1 MVIQAVI
8 WDLGGVLV
16 RTEDYAPRQALAQRY
31 GMTLAEIE
39 EFVFSG
45 ESGDR
50 AQRGEISVEQHWE
63 NQGRQLG
70 LSPEEIQAFRDEFWG
85 GDRLDTDLVAY
96 IRRLRLDFK
105 TGLLSNAFSDLRRV
119 VTETWRFADAF
130 DEMVISAE
138 VGVVKPDPRIYHLAL
153 ERLEAPPEAAVFI
166 DDFRRN
172 IEGARAVG
180 LNAIHFKDPVQA
192 RGELEGLLNGS
203 RR

>member
-1 MVIQAVI
+1 MIIQAVI

-70 LSPEEIQAFRDEFWG
+70 LSPEEIQAFRNEFWAA
-85 GDRLDTDLVAY
+85 TAW
-96 IRRLRLDFK
+96 
-105 TGLLSNAFSDLRRV
+105 TP
-119 VTETWRFADAF
+119 TWWR
-130 DEMVISAE
+130 ISA
-138 VGVVKPDPRIYHLAL
+138 GCDWILRPAC
-153 ERLEAPPEAAVFI
+153 
-166 DDFRRN
+166 
-172 IEGARAVG
+172 
-180 LNAIHFKDPVQA
+180 
-192 RGELEGLLNGS
+192 
-203 RR
+203 